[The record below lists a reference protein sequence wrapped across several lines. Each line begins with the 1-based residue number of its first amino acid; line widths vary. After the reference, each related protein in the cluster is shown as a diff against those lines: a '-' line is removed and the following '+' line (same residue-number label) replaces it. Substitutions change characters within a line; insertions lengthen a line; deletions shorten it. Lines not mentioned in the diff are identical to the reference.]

1 MMNPRDDPINTLR
14 KQLQYALDALAEM
27 DRQQAKLDALLAEN
41 PEAAGSYQNRQ
52 WQETINHT
60 REESRISK
68 LLCEESLARRLLLAD
83 QAADNS

>member
-1 MMNPRDDPINTLR
+1 MTNPRDDPITTLR

-27 DRQQAKLDALLAEN
+27 DRQQAKLEAVLAEN

-52 WQETINHT
+52 WQEMINQV

-68 LLCEESLARRLLLAD
+68 LLCEEALNRRQLLME
-83 QAADNS
+83 QAADS